1 MIVLCVPIV
10 SKLGHEWNPLFCHLA
25 RRNLIIRYFCLLFSD
40 KNAHF
45 LTKNH
50 NVDYFW
56 YLLFIVNWRF
66 ILFFSA
72 FASRFSEW
80 YTTSSFLIIIWADF
94 QFLLLISLATP
105 IINALLWP
113 KDLNKFP
120 TFALI
125 FRLNNFWISS
135 LVWYEYTEAKFSPF
149 SR

>member
-1 MIVLCVPIV
+1 M
-10 SKLGHEWNPLFCHLA
+10 NPFFCHLA
-25 RRNLIIRYFCLLFSD
+25 TRNLIIRYFCLLFSD
-40 KNAHF
+40 KNTHF

-50 NVDYFW
+50 HVDYFW

-66 ILFFSA
+66 ILFFSG

-94 QFLLLISLATP
+94 HFLLLISLATP
-105 IINALLWP
+105 IINALPWP
-113 KDLNKFP
+113 KDLDKLL

-125 FRLNNFWISS
+125 FRLNNFLMSS
-135 LVWYEYTEAKFSPF
+135 LVWYEYTEATFSPF